1 VQKVPSRVQ
10 TDLLGKPLRQ
20 RRPKYEAALER
31 HELRQV
37 PDRAERVRWLSQ
49 VIPRSGGY
57 LMPLE
62 SMRVFQEA
70 KDCFV
75 YGQYVATVVLAS
87 AFAEHWLGGLLQA
100 SGHEKVAT
108 QGLAAIVAHY
118 RERGALPPILCEQ
131 LDTLRRIRNPFVHLK
146 DFDHPHNLGQ
156 RMLKRQT
163 HPDSI
168 LEADA
173 KLALTTMYS
182 VAVHARAQA

>member
-1 VQKVPSRVQ
+1 MQ

-131 LDTLRRIRNPFVHLK
+131 LDTLRRIRNPFGVLPRFHGR
-146 DFDHPHNLGQ
+146 FD
-156 RMLKRQT
+156 
-163 HPDSI
+163 
-168 LEADA
+168 
-173 KLALTTMYS
+173 
-182 VAVHARAQA
+182 